1 MFLKKRVA
9 QKLPARATHAK
20 LSRKKK
26 GIYLNRS
33 IKVAL
38 LLSSLLSPNHQIERI
53 SPFFEKKKRER
64 GTLLCDDDEKKTKKK
79 RDKIKKNAPPSRA
92 AAAAFKKPL
101 PLLLKLLLLL
111 LHLLD
116 ALVLLCVAVDDEAV
130 VEESVIIIFYFYE
143 KWIFVLSLSF
153 ILSFLLKMV
162 EEEGRKILSSLSLFL
177 FSTQQARAR
186 KETRSDGTKLWK
198 EDRRRV

>member
-53 SPFFEKKKRER
+53 SPFFKKKKRER
-64 GTLLCDDDEKKTKKK
+64 GTLLRRRRKKTKKK
-79 RDKIKKNAPPSRA
+79 EIKSKKTHLLRA
-92 AAAAFKKPL
+92 LL
-101 PLLLKLLLLL
+101 PLLSKN
-111 LHLLD
+111 
-116 ALVLLCVAVDDEAV
+116 
-130 VEESVIIIFYFYE
+130 
-143 KWIFVLSLSF
+143 
-153 ILSFLLKMV
+153 
-162 EEEGRKILSSLSLFL
+162 LF
-177 FSTQQARAR
+177 RCC
-186 KETRSDGTKLWK
+186 
-198 EDRRRV
+198 

>member
-53 SPFFEKKKRER
+53 SPFFEKKKEREE
-64 GTLLCDDDEKKTKKK
+64 LSCDDDEKKQKKK
-79 RDKIKKNAPPSRA
+79 R
-92 AAAAFKKPL
+92 
-101 PLLLKLLLLL
+101 
-111 LHLLD
+111 
-116 ALVLLCVAVDDEAV
+116 
-130 VEESVIIIFYFYE
+130 
-143 KWIFVLSLSF
+143 
-153 ILSFLLKMV
+153 
-162 EEEGRKILSSLSLFL
+162 
-177 FSTQQARAR
+177 
-186 KETRSDGTKLWK
+186 
-198 EDRRRV
+198 

>member
-79 RDKIKKNAPPSRA
+79 EIKSKKTHLLRA
-92 AAAAFKKPL
+92 LL
-101 PLLLKLLLLL
+101 PLLSKN
-111 LHLLD
+111 
-116 ALVLLCVAVDDEAV
+116 
-130 VEESVIIIFYFYE
+130 
-143 KWIFVLSLSF
+143 
-153 ILSFLLKMV
+153 
-162 EEEGRKILSSLSLFL
+162 LF
-177 FSTQQARAR
+177 RCC
-186 KETRSDGTKLWK
+186 
-198 EDRRRV
+198 